1 VDARQLRYFL
11 AVVDAG
17 SVRAAAAQL
26 FVAQPSVS
34 QAVRGLERDLGS
46 LLFHR
51 TGRRLVL
58 TAAGRA
64 LVEPARAVMRGFDLA
79 RATVAAVDGLAGG
92 ELVIASMPSQAVS
105 PLTDLVA
112 AFTAAYP
119 RVQVSVRGAGTPA
132 VVHRM
137 LTTGEAEI
145 GVVAAAPTAAALR
158 DLDSVPLGSQRFV
171 LLARD
176 TAMLPPGDPV
186 RPADLAGAALIVGGE
201 GTGMRRVADAVRRQ
215 AAGSRFAVEVEHRE
229 AVLPLVLAGAGIAVV
244 SDAWRSLAER
254 AGVVVRSLDRP
265 DVLEVS
271 LVHRPGRSSP
281 AAAAFVHLADRRTLS
296 RVHEKHL
303 GPTTARD
310 GLLGP

>member
-1 VDARQLRYFL
+1 MDARQLRYFL

-17 SVRAAAAQL
+17 SVRRAAAEL

-34 QAVRGLERDLGS
+34 QAVRALERDLGS

-64 LVEPARAVMRGFDLA
+64 LVDPAREVMRGFDLA

-92 ELVIASMPSQAVS
+92 ELVVASMPSQAVS

-112 AFTAAYP
+112 AFTAAHP
-119 RVQVSVRGAGTPA
+119 RVRVTVRGAGTPA
-132 VVHRM
+132 GVRGLV
-137 LTTGEAEI
+137 TTGAAEL
-145 GVVAAAPTAAALR
+145 GVVAAAPTVAPPR
-158 DLDSVPLGSQRFV
+158 DLVSVRLTSQRFV

-176 TAMLPPGDPV
+176 AAMLPDGDPV
-186 RPADLAGAALIVGGE
+186 RPADLAGAALIAGRE

-215 AAGSRFAVEVEHRE
+215 AAGSRLAVEVEHRE
-229 AVLPLVLAGAGIAVV
+229 AVLPLVLAGVGVAVV
-244 SDAWRSLAER
+244 SDAWRSVAGA
-254 AGVVVRSLDRP
+254 AGVTVRSLDCP

-271 LVHRPGRSSP
+271 LVYRPGRLSP
-281 AAAAFVHLADRRTLS
+281 AAAAFVHLADRRGLS
-296 RVHEKHL
+296 PVQ
-303 GPTTARD
+303 
-310 GLLGP
+310 